1 MSFIY
6 AHNCGRMLSPYQYIT
21 WRVTQPRVCEK
32 KTKWQVKGKWCWLI
46 FFFFYDPTWSES
58 NFISFL
64 FHLVRLLYLPT
75 VNGLLMLT
83 NPRQQNLIVHVGF
96 FQLRISLFQ
105 LSLFSPLCS
114 ETLYYADGIAEACLP
129 GVLLVL
135 DRQCWLARFRR
146 SAGWWNR
153 LCLKNNILTKTIP
166 VTLSIPKSVPRKGVI
181 SASLAILAEEMSFLS
196 S

>member
-1 MSFIY
+1 MRKKQNGRWKVSDADWFSF
-6 AHNCGRMLSPYQYIT
+6 S
-21 WRVTQPRVCEK
+21 
-32 KTKWQVKGKWCWLI
+32 
-46 FFFFYDPTWSES
+46 FYDPTWSES

-105 LSLFSPLCS
+105 LSLFPPLCS

-181 SASLAILAEEMSFLS
+181 SASLAILAEEISFLS